1 MINRSADS
9 MRVCVLEER
18 IASFVNLLHICE
30 VLGVVADGV
39 TNDSGALKDST
50 LIEAEG
56 HKA

>member
-1 MINRSADS
+1 

-18 IASFVNLLHICE
+18 IASFVNLLHISE
-30 VLGVVADGV
+30 VLRVVADGI
-39 TNDSGALKDST
+39 TNDSSALKDST